1 MAAGVLVLVSAFVL
15 VEALVLLWVLVL
27 VQAVAEAFLFV
38 CRVDMVLVTPQVQ
51 ELAFVRLV
59 ASPVWLS
66 SSVCLGCL
74 RQRVLLPPVRWPV
87 VSIR

>member
-1 MAAGVLVLVSAFVL
+1 MVLLAAGVLVLVSAFVL

-27 VQAVAEAFLFV
+27 VQAVAE
-38 CRVDMVLVTPQVQ
+38 VDMVLVTPQVQ

-66 SSVCLGCL
+66 SSVCLGCM